1 MTRQTPSWGV
11 VLAAFTLGSLGV
23 AATGQELPP
32 QRTADL
38 RGEVANQQGEPV
50 AGARCTLTGALL
62 ASPGIS
68 VTTNAKGQFTMPGLV
83 PGSYTLT
90 CAAMGYRPVVQEG
103 IEMAGEPISV
113 QVVLPPATVLRQ
125 TIEVRATPSP
135 VNQES
140 TSPPATLTSQQLFT
154 LPLTEQKFEAA
165 LPLVPGVVRT
175 PDGRIDRKSTR
186 LNSSHLV
193 ISYAVFCLKKKKKK
207 MNT

>member
-68 VTTNAKGQFTMPGLV
+68 VTTNAKGQFSMPGLV
-83 PGSYTLT
+83 PGSYALT
-90 CAAMGYRPVVQEG
+90 CAALGYRPAVQEG
-103 IEMAGEPISV
+103 IEMAGEPVSA
-113 QVVLPPATVLRQ
+113 QVVLSPEPVLRR
-125 TIEVRATPSP
+125 TIEARAAPSP
-135 VNQES
+135 VDQERPS
-140 TSPPATLTSQQLFT
+140 RPA
-154 LPLTEQKFEAA
+154 
-165 LPLVPGVVRT
+165 
-175 PDGRIDRKSTR
+175 
-186 LNSSHLV
+186 
-193 ISYAVFCLKKKKKK
+193 
-207 MNT
+207 